1 VLEAIRKHAKG
12 WLAKVILALIAITFA
27 LFGVDSYMKG
37 DQSGGMVAEVGKVKI
52 SSEELTRE
60 IQSQS
65 DRMREALGPAFDPA
79 VVETADFRKQVL
91 DSLIERK
98 ALLQEA
104 QKLKILAPDAY
115 IASVLGQIPAFQQD
129 GTFSQQRYEAVLR
142 QNGRT
147 PAQFERELQQAFM
160 MDAITSPVALAAFP
174 SNTSLTQIAHLV
186 AQQREIAWTDLP
198 ASAVASQ
205 IKVTPA
211 DVETY
216 YAANKAEFTEP
227 ERIRAEYLV
236 LDVAAV
242 AAGIAVSDQAVAD
255 YYAANA
261 AQFGQPEQRSASH
274 ILIAADK
281 SADAA
286 TRAKAKSKAT
296 ELYQILQKAPERFAE
311 LARTHSQDPGSAAQD
326 GSLGSFGRGMMVK
339 PFEDAVFSMSPNQI
353 SEPVE
358 SDFGYHI
365 IRLDEIKAAKIAP
378 LAEVRAAVVEELRKQ
393 QAQKTFA
400 SLADNFSN
408 LVYENATSL
417 QPAATAARLT
427 VQQSGWMTAK
437 TAPPPF
443 NHAGLSAAL
452 FSPESIKSKQ
462 NTEAIEVQPGT
473 LVAARV
479 VEHSPARLRP
489 LAEVSAMIEA
499 KLREE
504 QSTRLL
510 TQKGEVTVQALAKG
524 DEAGLSWSAFQV
536 VGRQPSAALD
546 PAGAK
551 AVFRVSTDKLPAYT
565 GFARPDGSYRIVR
578 VSRVL
583 EASALDPMLVSSI
596 ESGVVQAQQRADM
609 KAMIALISAGQK
621 VKIKPNAIEGR

>member
-1 VLEAIRKHAKG
+1 
-12 WLAKVILALIAITFA
+12 
-27 LFGVDSYMKG
+27 
-37 DQSGGMVAEVGKVKI
+37 
-52 SSEELTRE
+52 
-60 IQSQS
+60 
-65 DRMREALGPAFDPA
+65 
-79 VVETADFRKQVL
+79 
-91 DSLIERK
+91 
-98 ALLQEA
+98 
-104 QKLKILAPDAY
+104 
-115 IASVLGQIPAFQQD
+115 
-129 GTFSQQRYEAVLR
+129 
-142 QNGRT
+142 
-147 PAQFERELQQAFM
+147 
-160 MDAITSPVALAAFP
+160 
-174 SNTSLTQIAHLV
+174 
-186 AQQREIAWTDLP
+186 
-198 ASAVASQ
+198 
-205 IKVTPA
+205 
-211 DVETY
+211 
-216 YAANKAEFTEP
+216 
-227 ERIRAEYLV
+227 
-236 LDVAAV
+236 
-242 AAGIAVSDQAVAD
+242 
-255 YYAANA
+255 
-261 AQFGQPEQRSASH
+261 
-274 ILIAADK
+274 
-281 SADAA
+281 
-286 TRAKAKSKAT
+286 
-296 ELYQILQKAPERFAE
+296 
-311 LARTHSQDPGSAAQD
+311 
-326 GSLGSFGRGMMVK
+326 
-339 PFEDAVFSMSPNQI
+339 
-353 SEPVE
+353 VE

-400 SLADNFSN
+400 NLADNFSN

-443 NHAGLSAAL
+443 NNASLSAAL

-479 VEHSPARLRP
+479 VDHSPARLRP
-489 LAEVSAMIEA
+489 LAEVSALIEA

-510 TQKGEVTVQALAKG
+510 TQKGEATIQALAKG

-546 PAGAK
+546 PTGAK